1 MALVAGVAGSK
12 KENGQRF
19 TASDFFPSLA
29 EQAPISI
36 DEARAARL
44 ARGLDS
50 QAGGGNVIA
59 GWERW
64 ALMCRQVASRRQR
77 GA

>member
-12 KENGQRF
+12 KEDGTRF
-19 TASDFFPSLA
+19 VASDFFHSLA
-29 EQAPISI
+29 PAEPVHI
-36 DEARAARL
+36 DELRQARI
-44 ARGLDS
+44 ARGLDPT
-50 QAGGGNVIA
+50 ADGANVVA

-64 ALMCRQVASRRQR
+64 ALMCRQVEQRRLR

>member
-12 KENGQRF
+12 KEDGTRF
-19 TASDFFPSLA
+19 AAEDFFSSLA
-29 EQAPISI
+29 PRVPISL
-36 DEARAARL
+36 DAARAARL

-50 QAGGGNVIA
+50 KAGGGDVIA

-64 ALMCRQVASRRQR
+64 ALMCRQVAAKRSR